1 METIRVLIADD
12 SSTIRMMLR
21 RLLTVDPQI
30 EVIAAA
36 DGRLALQQLAANVP
50 DVVVLDIDMPE
61 LDGLATLKELRTK
74 HPKLPVIMFSRLTQ
88 RGAGETIE
96 AMLLGA
102 DECVLKPD
110 SSEGLRDCVRNIL
123 LPHIRALAGRE
134 SGTLSPRHDD
144 VCSLTP
150 VSREATQPTLAP
162 LTATSSPSR
171 ESVGIIAIAASTGG
185 PAALSELLIG
195 IAGRLTVPVVVV
207 QHMPANFTGALAER
221 LANKTRLDVRE
232 ATDLAPLDSARI
244 WIAPGNHHL
253 VLERTASGIRTRLN
267 QNPPENECRPAAD
280 VLFRS
285 VAQAFGPRVLAIVLT
300 GMGQDGLA
308 GCRSVRAQGG
318 RILVQDEVTSAVWGM
333 PGQVAK
339 AGLADAVLPV
349 EQIGREIT
357 QLLMKWR

>member
-12 SSTIRMMLR
+12 SSTARLMLR
-21 RLLTVDPQI
+21 RLLTADPQI
-30 EVIAAA
+30 EVIGAAA
-36 DGRLALQQLAANVP
+36 NGRLALQQLASNVP
-50 DVVVLDIDMPE
+50 DVVLLDVDMPE
-61 LDGLATLKELRTK
+61 LDGLATLKELRRT

-88 RGAGETIE
+88 RGTSETIE
-96 AMLLGA
+96 ALLLGA

-110 SSEGLRDCVRNIL
+110 TSEGLQDCVSNVL
-123 LPHIRALAGRE
+123 LPRIRALAGCSARSDGRVTRRTTAPAVPLE
-134 SGTLSPRHDD
+134 AAKPSLATPSATLP
-144 VCSLTP
+144 
-150 VSREATQPTLAP
+150 LAH
-162 LTATSSPSR
+162 
-171 ESVGIIAIAASTGG
+171 ESVDIIAIAASTGG
-185 PAALSELLIG
+185 PAALSELLTG
-195 IAGRLTVPVVVV
+195 IADRLTVPVVVV
-207 QHMPANFTGALAER
+207 QHMPSNFTGALAER
-221 LANKTRLDVRE
+221 LAIKTRLDVRE

-285 VAQAFGPRVLAIVLT
+285 VAQLFGPRALAIVLT

-308 GCRSVRAQGG
+308 GCRSVRARGG

-339 AGLADAVLPV
+339 AGLADAILPV

-357 QLLMKWR
+357 QLLMKRR